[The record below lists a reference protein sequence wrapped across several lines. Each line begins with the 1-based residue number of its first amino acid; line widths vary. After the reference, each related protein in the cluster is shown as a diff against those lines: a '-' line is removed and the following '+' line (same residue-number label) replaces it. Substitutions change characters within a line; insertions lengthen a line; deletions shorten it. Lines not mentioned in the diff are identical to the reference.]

1 MAEEVNTEELAATP
15 TDGSENAPIT
25 AGDLA
30 TMVRIID
37 AGSQRGTFKGEEM
50 EVVGAL
56 RNKLATIVN
65 ALAPATEETNE
76 ETNEEE
82 ATEKDEEVTASKVS
96 EETPVVSDDESVA

>member
-76 ETNEEE
+76 E
-82 ATEKDEEVTASKVS
+82 ATEKDAEVTASEVS
-96 EETPVVSDDESVA
+96 EETPVVSSDESVA